1 MGRCDDDERAEREK
15 ERVTLFSSSCFCALL
30 ASFPLVLARFFSR
43 RRNAAT
49 HSHCSTKKIRKNP
62 SKTPQQFELTDLSS
76 PPLADDAAVARV
88 LSRASDA
95 PVALW
100 VVSSGTQALGGVA
113 KVRTG

>member
-1 MGRCDDDERAEREK
+1 LLLFRSCSRGFSRAEG
-15 ERVTLFSSSCFCALL
+15 ERRLTLT
-30 ASFPLVLARFFSR
+30 ARP
-43 RRNAAT
+43 
-49 HSHCSTKKIRKNP
+49 KKFEKNP